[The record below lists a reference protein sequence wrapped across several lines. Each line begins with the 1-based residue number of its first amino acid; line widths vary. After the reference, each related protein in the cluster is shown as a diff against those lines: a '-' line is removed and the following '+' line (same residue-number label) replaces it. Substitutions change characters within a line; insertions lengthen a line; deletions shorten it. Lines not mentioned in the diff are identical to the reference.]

1 MSFVNDPPTIS
12 GTFSRFSDNFEEKV
26 LELTE
31 NIEEI
36 ISQYYMHD
44 DIFIRF
50 KS

>member
-12 GTFSRFSDNFEEKV
+12 CTFSRFSGNFEEKA
-26 LELTE
+26 LKLTE

-36 ISQYYMHD
+36 ISQCYMHD